1 MTPCPTP
8 RKERFTSQADAVVLI
23 KELTAAK
30 TENKKVL
37 NTLGAYK
44 CPCGYFHVGH
54 NKYKRVRQ

>member
-1 MTPCPTP
+1 MTLCPTP
-8 RKERFTSQADAVVLI
+8 RKERFTSKADAVVLI
-23 KELTAAK
+23 KELKAAK